1 MYRRRCKLG
10 SFTVLTMT
18 DMVQEIG
25 VLKNIATVVGFPL
38 ISSEKRECLWF
49 WLTLLVEDERP
60 DSYRI
65 AVFSAHTSKNRSD
78 INEDSWRKQ
87 NYIQLCYRTLELKKK
102 THWCLVTTNENLNFF
117 WICAVIISTFDCFLY
132 FIVID
137 FLQLEMKELNSTHNH
152 IFFSRL
158 RKKCESSNITRTKW
172 RKS

>member
-38 ISSEKRECLWF
+38 TSSEKRECLWF

-65 AVFSAHTSKNRSD
+65 AVFSAHTSKIDQTSMKTPEENRTTF
-78 INEDSWRKQ
+78 NFV
-87 NYIQLCYRTLELKKK
+87 TEL
-102 THWCLVTTNENLNFF
+102 
-117 WICAVIISTFDCFLY
+117 
-132 FIVID
+132 
-137 FLQLEMKELNSTHNH
+137 
-152 IFFSRL
+152 
-158 RKKCESSNITRTKW
+158 
-172 RKS
+172 